1 MAKLEKLTSAL
12 LSVSGVCLFAII
24 AVTMC
29 DVLSNNLLQ
38 RPIRGT
44 FEVVELLL
52 VTVIFTGLPEIF
64 RLQLNIVVDVVD
76 HFVSP
81 AIRSNFIFLGSLVT
95 LAFLCVLAYA
105 MIAPALDTIRYP
117 ERRQDSGLPTYVF
130 WIPVLVGHALCIVV
144 TFADFYRRLSPK
156 QAREQL

>member
-1 MAKLEKLTSAL
+1 MARLERLTGAL
-12 LSVSGVCLFAII
+12 LAVSGICLFAII

-29 DVLSNNLLQ
+29 DVLSNNLLR

-64 RLQLNIVVDVVD
+64 RQQLNIVVDVVD

-81 AIRSNFIFLGSLVT
+81 AMRSSLIMLGSLVT
-95 LAFLCVLAYA
+95 LLFLCVLAYA
-105 MIAPALDTIRYP
+105 MIGPALDTIRYP
-117 ERRQDSGLPTYVF
+117 EHRQDSGVPTYAF
-130 WIPVLVGHALCIVV
+130 WIPIVVGHALCIAV
-144 TFADFYRRLSPK
+144 TAADLFRRLSPQ
-156 QAREQL
+156 QAGEHL